1 MKKLALLGAFATL
14 LQVSSA
20 FGFCRTMTC
29 DPNDPKQHCEIDR
42 NLCVLSGKPLA
53 WPSNCVTIGVQKLG
67 DTKDGYGYDE
77 VAGVVQESFAPW
89 MAADCGTGN
98 PSISVQM
105 IGPIE
110 CGVSEYS
117 SDRANANI
125 VIFREDEWP
134 YVGAGNAIGLTT
146 TRFDTKTGDLWDAD
160 IELNAYS
167 ARLRIG
173 APNGSADDLQSVLT
187 HEAGHFLGLSHS
199 SDPNATMRAI
209 YDPRTDGT
217 SFRTLEADDVAGICA
232 VYPPE
237 REPATTS
244 CENRHGFSEQ
254 CAADQPPPSESK
266 GCSIGKGAG
275 STRSSD
281 AGGLGLL
288 AFVGLRLARRRRIV

>member
-1 MKKLALLGAFATL
+1 MKKLALLGALATL
-14 LQVSSA
+14 LQGASA
-20 FGFCRTMTC
+20 FAFCRTMTC

-53 WPSNCVTIGVQKLG
+53 WPSSCVTIGVQKLG
-67 DTKDGYGYDE
+67 DTKDGYSYE
-77 VAGVVQESFAPW
+77 QVADVVEKSFAPW
-89 MAADCGTGN
+89 MAADCGNGN

-105 IGPIE
+105 IGAIE

-125 VIFREDEWP
+125 VIFREDKWP

-173 APNGSADDLQSVLT
+173 TPNGSDDDLQSVLT

-199 SDPNATMRAI
+199 SDANATMRAI

-217 SFRTLEADDVAGICA
+217 SFRTLEEDDVAGICA
-232 VYPPE
+232 VYPPD
-237 REPATTS
+237 RQPATTS

-266 GCSIGKGAG
+266 GCSVGQGAG
-275 STRSSD
+275 TTRGS
-281 AGGLGLL
+281 GGAALGLL